1 MKYRLHSW
9 ELQRTTQSRKTNNT
23 HRRNSINAWIKG
35 TQTAEE
41 IEAIQYGAQIPD
53 KYKSKVLKDYETAMG
68 ACKA

>member
-1 MKYRLHSW
+1 MKKKKIILY
-9 ELQRTTQSRKTNNT
+9 
-23 HRRNSINAWIKG
+23 SIFAVIVVAAVIYFLCNPLS
-35 TQTAEE
+35 AEE